1 MLAYVLRRV
10 LLFVP
15 MLITI
20 SIVAF
25 VLIQLP
31 PGSFLDQKL
40 LALQAAGG
48 DASSMAQIDAL
59 EARYGLDQPMW
70 RQYLLWVGGIV
81 TRGDFGEAF
90 AYNQPVGDLIW
101 SYLGYTVLIAG
112 TSLVFVYLLAV
123 PLGVWAAVRKYE
135 WPDTLVGAVSF
146 VGMSIPEFLL
156 ALVLLVGGLFWLDTA
171 LVGLFSPEY
180 ATAPWSGAKLWD
192 LMKHLP
198 IPAAIVAV
206 NGTAGLMRIMRGSM
220 LDVLGQPYVQT
231 ALAKGLPRR
240 TVFGKH
246 ALRMAINPLV
256 SILGMSLP
264 ALLSGSA
271 IISIVLNLPTAG
283 LLLFEALQTQD
294 MYLAGTLILMTS
306 ALLLVGNLIADIA
319 LAAVDPRIRYD

>member
-1 MLAYVLRRV
+1 MLAYVVRRM

-15 MLITI
+15 MLLAV
-20 SIVAF
+20 SVVAF

-40 LALQAAGG
+40 LALEAAGG
-48 DASSMAQIDAL
+48 DASSVAQIEAL
-59 EARYGLDQPMW
+59 RDRYGLNEPVW
-70 RQYLLWVGGIV
+70 RQYLLWIQGIV

-90 AYNQPVGDLIW
+90 AYDRPVGQLVW
-101 SYLGYTVLIAG
+101 SYIGYTLLIAS
-112 TSLVFVYLLAV
+112 TSLAFVYLLAV
-123 PLGVWAAVRKYE
+123 PLGMWAAVRKYE
-135 WPDTLVGAVSF
+135 WPDTVVGAVSF

-156 ALVLLVGGLFWLDTA
+156 ALFLLVAGLFWLDTA
-171 LVGLFSPEY
+171 FIGLFSPEY
-180 ATAPWSGAKLWD
+180 AAAPWSWAKVWD

-198 IPAAIVAV
+198 IPAAVVAV

-220 LDVLGQPYVQT
+220 LDVLAQPYIQT
-231 ALAKGLPRR
+231 ARAKGLPRR

-264 ALLSGSA
+264 TLLSGSA

-283 LLLFEALQTQD
+283 YLLFEALQTQD
-294 MYLAGTLILMTS
+294 MYLAGTLILLMS
-306 ALLLVGNLIADIA
+306 ALLLVGNLLADVA